1 MSMQLLTAAA
11 QQCAVGGV
19 LHKRVL
25 KQIDGVG
32 RYPSPKNQFGIGQSR
47 KGRVEF
53 GFPERRDGGK
63 QAVGKISADYRSDL
77 RRLLRRAKTVKA
89 GDK

>member
-1 MSMQLLTAAA
+1 MRLIISSAVLARQVGLLQSPESIPRSPPHMGMQLLTAAA

-25 KQIDGVG
+25 KQIGGVG
-32 RYPSPKNQFGIGQSR
+32 RYPLP
-47 KGRVEF
+47 
-53 GFPERRDGGK
+53 
-63 QAVGKISADYRSDL
+63 ADYRSDL